1 MSNWNKAEVMEL
13 DAKNNG
19 GNAFHN
25 ATFLA
30 NLPEGYKMP
39 MKGCHPNDM
48 KEWVKAVYID
58 LKYYDANGQPSSTPT
73 TVSTSASRA
82 TSRANAAS
90 ASDPPWWLTLVA
102 ARDESS

>member
-58 LKYYDANGQPSSTPT
+58 LKYYDADGQPSSTPT
-73 TVSTSASRA
+73 TVSTSAS
-82 TSRANAAS
+82 
-90 ASDPPWWLTLVA
+90 LV
-102 ARDESS
+102 